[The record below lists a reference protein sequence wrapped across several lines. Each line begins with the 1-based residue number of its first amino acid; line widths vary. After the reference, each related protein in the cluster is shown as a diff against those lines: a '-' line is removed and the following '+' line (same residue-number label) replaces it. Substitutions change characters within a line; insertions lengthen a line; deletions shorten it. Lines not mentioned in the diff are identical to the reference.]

1 MNPEAPQVVM
11 AQLNKN
17 LAEQVSSP
25 VMQELWKLIA
35 KAKFTRMQI
44 FIAAG
49 FTPEQAFQLL
59 LQEGAK

>member
-1 MNPEAPQVVM
+1 MIQEAKSVAM

-35 KAKFTRMQI
+35 KAKFARMQI
-44 FIAAG
+44 YIQAG
-49 FTPEQAFQLL
+49 FTPEQAFQLV
-59 LQEGAK
+59 LQEGSK